1 MKRSD
6 LFDLVVW
13 VVSTIIAII
22 FVLLAV
28 SIGIYL
34 YRAKKLLTTNQKE
47 RQEGLVQTWSSKV
60 LP

>member
-22 FVLLAV
+22 FVLLVV

-34 YRAKKLLTTNQKE
+34 YRAKKLLITNQKE

>member
-13 VVSTIIAII
+13 VVSTIIATI
-22 FVLLAV
+22 FVLLVV

-34 YRAKKLLTTNQKE
+34 YRAKKLLITNQKE